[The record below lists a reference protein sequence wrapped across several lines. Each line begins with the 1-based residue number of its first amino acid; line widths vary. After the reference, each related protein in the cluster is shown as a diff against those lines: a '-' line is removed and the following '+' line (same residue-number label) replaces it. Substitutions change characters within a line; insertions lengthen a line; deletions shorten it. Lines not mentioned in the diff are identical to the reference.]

1 MTSPPALLIAADGV
15 RHDAGAEALLDFV
28 EHLGSRHPGIP
39 VAAGLLGTGRWP
51 LSEAVDELV
60 ATGADRLAA
69 VALALVPDRRSED
82 DLSAALDAV
91 RGDRPGLSVSL
102 SRALGPDPALLALLE
117 RRLDEAL
124 GGRARSPR
132 DRADV
137 TVLLVA
143 PGSADPQANAEVHRA
158 ARLLWEGRGYA
169 GVETAF
175 VSTAAPDVP
184 TGLDRCVRLGA
195 RRIVV
200 LPYALFDGGPVE
212 RAVLHA
218 EGWAEAHPDTEV
230 RCAEVVG
237 VADELVDLVVDR
249 YRETVVSSD
258 PAPAG
263 RS

>member
-15 RHDAGAEALLDFV
+15 QHDAGAAALLDFV

-39 VAAGLLGTGRWP
+39 VAAGLVGTGRWP
-51 LSEAVDELV
+51 IEEAVGELV
-60 ATGADRLAA
+60 AAGADRLAA
-69 VALALVPDRRSED
+69 VPLTLVPDRRSGEA
-82 DLSAALDAV
+82 LSRALDAV
-91 RGDRPGLSVSL
+91 REERPGLAVGA
-102 SRALGPDPALLALLE
+102 SRALGPDPVLLALLE
-117 RRLDEAL
+117 QRLDEAL
-124 GGRARSPR
+124 GGGARSPR

-143 PGSADPQANAEVHRA
+143 PGSADPQANAEVYRA

-200 LPYALFDGGPVE
+200 LPYALFDGGPAE

-218 EGWAEAHPDTEV
+218 EGWAEAHPDTDV
-230 RCAEVVG
+230 RPAGVIGAAE
-237 VADELVDLVVDR
+237 ELADLVVER
-249 YRETVVSSD
+249 YREAVAPPV
-258 PAPAG
+258 PASAG
-263 RS
+263 RP

>member
-15 RHDAGAEALLDFV
+15 RHDAGAAALLDLV
-28 EHLGSRHPGIP
+28 KHLGSRHPGIP
-39 VAAGLLGTGRWP
+39 VAAGLLGSGRWP
-51 LSEAVDELV
+51 IEEAVGELV
-60 ATGADRLAA
+60 AAGTDRLAA
-69 VALALVPDRRSED
+69 VPLTLLPDRWSEEA
-82 DLSAALDAV
+82 LSAALQTV
-91 RGDRPGLSVSL
+91 REEQPGLTVSL
-102 SRALGPDPALLALLE
+102 GRSLGPDPVLLALLE
-117 RRLDEAL
+117 QRLDEAL
-124 GGRARSPR
+124 GGGARSPR

-137 TVLLVA
+137 TVLLVG

-184 TGLDRCVRLGA
+184 SGLDRCARLGA

-230 RCAEVVG
+230 WPAGVIGAAE
-237 VADELVDLVVDR
+237 ELADLVVDR
-249 YRETVVSSD
+249 YREAVASPV

-263 RS
+263 RP